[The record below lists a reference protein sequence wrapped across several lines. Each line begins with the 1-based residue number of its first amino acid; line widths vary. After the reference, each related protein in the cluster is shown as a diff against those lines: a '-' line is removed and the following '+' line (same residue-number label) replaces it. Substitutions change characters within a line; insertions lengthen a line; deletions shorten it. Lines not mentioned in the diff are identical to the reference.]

1 MHVVCPMDLEQCVRP
16 ECLSGV
22 CRRVAD
28 SALMMCDECG
38 ELLERRLLLAICNAC
53 ADDAWNAPGKEA

>member
-1 MHVVCPMDLEQCVRP
+1 MQVVCPMDLEQCVRP
-16 ECLSGV
+16 ECGSGA

-38 ELLERRLLLAICNAC
+38 ELLERRLLLAVCDAC
-53 ADDAWNAPGKEA
+53 VADAWNVAGKEA